1 MINVTKETSDTHI
14 KNLKEGILEDI
25 TVKFIEKI
33 LDMVNQNVQDAR
45 NFKTLRI
52 KNMRRHTNK

>member
-25 TVKFIEKI
+25 TVKFMEKI